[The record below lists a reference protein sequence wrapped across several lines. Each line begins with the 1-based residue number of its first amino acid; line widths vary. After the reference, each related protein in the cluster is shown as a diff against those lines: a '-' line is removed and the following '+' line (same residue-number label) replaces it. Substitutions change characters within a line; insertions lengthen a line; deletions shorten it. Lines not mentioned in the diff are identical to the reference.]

1 MHFPFRQQQNRKSK
15 VEESESFLPPQSWW
29 NISWLFLLPGK
40 FSRILNAVLGF
51 DLIQQRVMFVVGRFS
66 LNLGYFC
73 LSLNV
78 GKFGLNIFL
87 VQFLFGIS
95 EIPAHLLCIWALEAI
110 GRKKSLISTLL
121 AGGLV
126 CLLTLAFPQGECLVS
141 HVHDNRW
148 GGRYWTFFCWSDTKY
163 AVLWVVCKSTP
174 HPPILS
180 CYYQPNTDN
189 NAGISTINI

>member
-1 MHFPFRQQQNRKSK
+1 MHFPFRPQQNRKSK
-15 VEESESFLPPQSWW
+15 LEESEHSLPPQSWW

-40 FSRILNAVLGF
+40 LSRIWNAVLGF
-51 DLIQQRVMFVVGRFS
+51 DSIKRCVMFVVGRFS

-73 LSLNV
+73 LTLNV

-95 EIPAHLLCIWALEAI
+95 EVPAHLLCIWALEVI

-126 CLLTLAFPQGECLVS
+126 CLLTLAFPQGEFLIS
-141 HVHDNRW
+141 RRIK
-148 GGRYWTFFCWSDTKY
+148 GGRYWKFFNWSDTK
-163 AVLWVVCKSTP
+163 
-174 HPPILS
+174 
-180 CYYQPNTDN
+180 
-189 NAGISTINI
+189 